1 MILFRKLKLWSPF
14 GLYAD
19 DFFCNP
25 GTGRRISAGKY
36 CHAKVSTGLHGLA
49 AITITVAVIWI
60 GYKTLWKARACRSAA
75 TSSLAAF

>member
-1 MILFRKLKLWSPF
+1 MILFRKLKAVVPRF

-36 CHAKVSTGLHGLA
+36 CHAKSVNRA
-49 AITITVAVIWI
+49 AWS
-60 GYKTLWKARACRSAA
+60 GGNHDHRGRDLDW
-75 TSSLAAF
+75 L